1 MIGVGKVAL
10 PGQLF
15 YNTQIPACLWFL
27 TRSKSGG
34 KFRKRQGE
42 TLFIDGRKLGVL
54 IDRVHRDLTQEE
66 ITRIAQTYYN
76 WRGSGKEEYVDVP
89 GFCKSASFE
98 EIQGHGYVLTP
109 GRYVG
114 AEEVDDDDESFDEK
128 MLHLTAKLDKQF
140 TESAKLEAMIR
151 ENLRGLGYNIERG

>member
-1 MIGVGKVAL
+1 V
-10 PGQLF
+10 
-15 YNTQIPACLWFL
+15 
-27 TRSKSGG
+27 R
-34 KFRKRQGE
+34 KF
-42 TLFIDGRKLGVL
+42 GVL
-54 IDRVHRDLTQEE
+54 IERVHRDLTQKE

-98 EIQGHGYVLTP
+98 EIKGHDYVLTP

-114 AEEVDDDDESFDEK
+114 AEEVEDDDESFDEK

-151 ENLRGLGYNIERG
+151 ENLRGLGYGG